1 MTEIADRV
9 RQIVSNHFR
18 ARNIDPARVIPGAS
32 LAEDL
37 GADSLDLVEIV
48 FALEDQ
54 FGREISEEEA
64 EQLLTVADVI
74 ALIEGE
80 PRAG

>member
-9 RQIVSNHFR
+9 RQIIANHFR
-18 ARNIDPARVIPGAS
+18 ARNIDPARVVPAAR
-32 LAEDL
+32 LVEDL

-54 FGREISEEEA
+54 FGREIGDEETERLVA
-64 EQLLTVADVI
+64 VADVI
-74 ALIEGE
+74 ALIES
-80 PRAG
+80 AT